1 LEKRMENYHDKQMEV
16 ADLEKQLKDLEELLV
31 CQKKLTGIFRLKS
44 LEVGKEDKML
54 PEINQLNI
62 RLYRQKKN
70 QEEL

>member
-1 LEKRMENYHDKQMEV
+1 MENYHDKQMEV

>member
-1 LEKRMENYHDKQMEV
+1 MENYHDKQMEV

-70 QEEL
+70 QE

>member
-1 LEKRMENYHDKQMEV
+1 MENYHDKQMEV

-44 LEVGKEDKML
+44 VEVGKDDKLL
-54 PEINQLNI
+54 PEINLLNI